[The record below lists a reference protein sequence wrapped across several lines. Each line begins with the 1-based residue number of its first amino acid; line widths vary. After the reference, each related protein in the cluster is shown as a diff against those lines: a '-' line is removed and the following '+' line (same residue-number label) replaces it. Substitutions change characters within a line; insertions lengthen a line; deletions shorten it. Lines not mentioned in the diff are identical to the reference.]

1 MRVRRFGAILVLIGV
16 SFFAKNVAAADLR
29 VLAVGATAPTLK
41 RVIPDFEKATN
52 NKVIAWF
59 GPPAPIVD
67 MIAKGD
73 TVDAVFISGPRY
85 DDLVKGGAIETGFV
99 IAKLGVGV
107 GIPKGSQKPDINTP
121 DALKSTLLAAKS
133 IGGLASNNGSI
144 GTETFIGF
152 RKLGIEEQMVPK
164 YHIYPN
170 GISVVQALVKG
181 EIEMGFSVVADMA
194 ATNEIDYAGPYP
206 PGIQTYVSNRT
217 RLQPPVA
224 CKDDPSEVAETGGAE
239 PPIAE
244 QSRSWRAAI
253 GGREIMRG
261 S

>member
-1 MRVRRFGAILVLIGV
+1 MHAKFFYAILVLIGA
-16 SFFAKNVAAADLR
+16 SFATENLAAAEIR

-41 RVIPDFEKATN
+41 RIIPEFEKATD

-73 TVDAVFISGPRY
+73 AVDAVFISGPRY
-85 DDLVKGGAIETGFV
+85 DNLVKNKAIEAGTI

-107 GIPKGSQKPDINTP
+107 GIPKGSLRPDISTA
-121 DALKSTLLAAKS
+121 DALKRTLLAAKT

-152 RKLGIEEQMVPK
+152 RKLGIEDQMVQK

-170 GISVVQALVKG
+170 GTAVVQALVKG
-181 EIEMGFSVVADMA
+181 EIELGFSVVADMA

-206 PGIQTYVSNRT
+206 PGIQTYAPIHAAMRIGT
-217 RLQPPVA
+217 A
-224 CKDDPSEVAETGGAE
+224 HEAEVKALLDLVRHKATPEFLKE
-239 PPIAE
+239 NYLFPDE
-244 QSRSWRAAI
+244 S
-253 GGREIMRG
+253 
-261 S
+261 